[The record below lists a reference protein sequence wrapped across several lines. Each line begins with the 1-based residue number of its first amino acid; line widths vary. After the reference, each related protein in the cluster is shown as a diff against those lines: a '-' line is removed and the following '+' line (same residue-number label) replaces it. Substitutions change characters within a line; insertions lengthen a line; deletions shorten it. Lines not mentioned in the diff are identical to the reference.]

1 MKEIIKHSKVSRSF
15 RNLKINKNWTS
26 ISLSGQINQGK
37 KEAPVGI
44 KMTNSQVD
52 RNLLSLIQPPLAL
65 AEMKSTGILDPASLM
80 YKPLEV
86 LKHFYKKALE
96 QIHWENQIQGCI
108 LMTEAHFK
116 LRISKTGLFKKD
128 KLDLRIKSIRFF
140 YFRIHRKNRNFW
152 KRQNNKWKLK

>member
-1 MKEIIKHSKVSRSF
+1 MKEIIKHLKVSRSF
-15 RNLKINKNWTS
+15 RDLKIIKNWTS
-26 ISLSGQINQGK
+26 ISLSAQINQGK

-80 YKPLEV
+80 YKPLEA

-96 QIHWENQIQGCI
+96 PIHWENQIQECI

-116 LRISKTGLFKKD
+116 
-128 KLDLRIKSIRFF
+128 
-140 YFRIHRKNRNFW
+140 
-152 KRQNNKWKLK
+152 